1 MIRFS
6 KIGSFLVAS
15 SLCLGMTAQSNGSS
29 SSYSRFGLG
38 TPENQAQGFSRAMGG
53 TALGYRSGNRI
64 NTLNPASYS
73 AIDSTTLLLDAGMT
87 GAFGNMKQNG
97 NKVNVYQCK
106 LDYVNVGLR
115 LYRNLGL
122 SAGFMPYTTIGY
134 DFTSTSRVGR
144 DPNTL
149 QPITSTTYY
158 SGEGGL
164 HQAYLGLGYKVFREL
179 SLGVNASF
187 IWGDYLHTALQTY
200 STSDGSSSYNGLNSA
215 EHAEIRTWKLDLG
228 AQYPIR
234 LTPNDVLTVGAV
246 AGIGHK
252 IKSDASLLRV
262 TDEQDD
268 EVPDTIRN
276 AFDLPY
282 TYGIGATWR
291 HKGNLVVGLD
301 FKHELWASCRTPQ
314 IITMN
319 SLPRFVSQTGGY
331 KDRFRISLGAEY
343 TPNPFAPYYRKR
355 IQYRIGASYSTPY
368 LKINGA
374 DGPKEYS
381 VTAGIGLPIPIT
393 RNNAAG
399 SRTMINFGLEWLR
412 RDPSVAGHITENY
425 LMLSVGVTF
434 NEAWFMKY
442 KIH

>member
-1 MIRFS
+1 MIRVS

-15 SLCLGMTAQSNGSS
+15 ALCLGMTAQSNGSS

-314 IITMN
+314 IITVN

>member
-15 SLCLGMTAQSNGSS
+15 SLCLSMTAQSNGSS

-38 TPENQAQGFSRAMGG
+38 TPENQAQGFSRSMGG
-53 TALGYRSGNRI
+53 TGLGYRAGNRV

-134 DFTSTSRVGR
+134 DFTSTSRVAN

-149 QPITSTTYY
+149 HPITSTTYY
-158 SGEGGL
+158 SGDGGL
-164 HQAYLGLGYKVFREL
+164 HQAYLGLGYKVFKEL
-179 SLGVNASF
+179 SLGANASF
-187 IWGDYLHTALQTY
+187 IWGDYTHTALQTY
-200 STSDGSSSYNGLNSA
+200 STGDGSSSYNGLNSA
-215 EHAEIRTWKLDLG
+215 EHAYIRTWKLDLG

-234 LTPNDVLTVGAV
+234 LTPNDVLTLGAV

-268 EVPDTIRN
+268 EVPDTIHD

-301 FKHELWASCRTPQ
+301 FRHELWQSCRTPQ
-314 IITMN
+314 IVTVNAM
-319 SLPRFVSQTGGY
+319 PKFVSQTGGY
-331 KDRFRISLGAEY
+331 KDRFRVSVGAEY
-343 TPNPFAPYYRKR
+343 TPDPFAPYYRKR

-381 VTAGIGLPIPIT
+381 VTAGIGLPLPIT
-393 RNNAAG
+393 RNNAAA
-399 SRTMINFGLEWLR
+399 SKTMVNIGVEWLR
-412 RDPSVAGHITENY
+412 RDPSVTTHITENY
-425 LMLSVGVTF
+425 IMLSLGVTF

>member
-6 KIGSFLVAS
+6 KTGGLLLAS
-15 SLCLGMTAQSNGSS
+15 TFCLGMMAQSNGTV

-38 TPENQAQGFSRAMGG
+38 IPENQAQGFNKAMAG
-53 TALGYRSGNRI
+53 TGLGYRAGNRI

-97 NKVNVYQCK
+97 NKVNVYLCR

-134 DFTSTSRVGR
+134 DFTSTSQVAK

-149 QPITSTTYY
+149 HPITSTTYY
-158 SGEGGL
+158 SGDGGL
-164 HQAYLGLGYKVFREL
+164 HQVYVGLGYKVFKEL
-179 SLGVNASF
+179 SIGANASLL
-187 IWGDYLHTALQTY
+187 WGDYQHTVLQTY
-200 STSDGSSSYNGLNSA
+200 STGDGSSSYNGLNSA
-215 EHAEIRTWKLDLG
+215 ENAEIRTWKLDLG

-234 LTPNDVLTVGAV
+234 LTPNDVLTIGAV
-246 AGIGHK
+246 ASIGHK
-252 IKSDASLLRV
+252 IKSDATMLRV

-276 AFDLPY
+276 AFDLPH
-282 TYGIGATWR
+282 TYGVGATWR
-291 HKGNLVVGLD
+291 HKGNLVVGMD
-301 FKHELWASCRTPQ
+301 FKHELWQSCRTPQ
-314 IITMN
+314 IITEN
-319 SLPRFVSQTGGY
+319 GKPVFDSRTGGY
-331 KDRFRISLGAEY
+331 KNRFKVALGAEY

-368 LKINGA
+368 LKVNGA

-381 VTAGIGLPIPIT
+381 VTAGVGLPIPFT
-393 RNNAAG
+393 RSNAAA
-399 SRTMINFGLEWLR
+399 SRTMVNLGLEWLR
-412 RDPSVAGHITENY
+412 RAPSVANQITENY
-425 LMLSVGVTF
+425 IMLSVGVTF